1 MRQATRNPL
10 LFIIFVGFTTMVMGC
25 GRGPEARKPA
35 PQPAAT
41 GEPRP
46 ARKTVSALG
55 RLQPRGGVIDIG
67 GMAGERVDRI
77 MVEEG
82 DKVTA
87 GQILAYLGSYPL
99 RQSELQLAELQRSE
113 AKARSQAEQTYGAA
127 MVAEAETTVEELK
140 LAELDVQALQ
150 AKIDALQVN
159 LKIAQRDSERIAGA
173 GDVVSPQE
181 RDHQQL
187 VVEQA
192 KAELGSTQA
201 QLAKLQ
207 AGREMHEREAQ
218 AKLRTAR
225 ANFARL
231 QTAAQLDSLDK
242 AVAAAEQKLELS
254 LVRAPRDGHVLRI
267 VTRVGEI
274 VGPRPLL
281 KFGDTDHMGVTAE
294 IYETDI
300 YLVQR
305 GQKATVTSN
314 ALPAPLTGTVESI
327 GRSVAKNDVMS
338 LDPTAAA
345 DARVVLATIR
355 LDDSA
360 EASGLVDL
368 QVDVIINTAQ
378 PGDATQANN
387 AATAP

>member
-1 MRQATRNPL
+1 MLQVNWLPAFT
-10 LFIIFVGFTTMVMGC
+10 IFVGCTTMVVGC
-25 GRGPEARKPA
+25 GRA
-35 PQPAAT
+35 PQQHKPSQQQAT
-41 GEPRP
+41 SGEQRQPRQ
-46 ARKTVSALG
+46 TVSALG
-55 RLQPRGGVIDIG
+55 RLQPRGGVIDVG
-67 GMAGERVDRI
+67 GMAGERVDRVL
-77 MVEEG
+77 VEEG

-99 RQSELQLAELQRSE
+99 RQNELQLAELQRSE
-113 AKARSQAEQTYGAA
+113 AKARSQAELAYGAA
-127 MVAEAETTVEELK
+127 MVAEAETAVEELK
-140 LAELDVQALQ
+140 LAELDAQALQ
-150 AKIDALQVN
+150 AKVGALEVN
-159 LKIAQRDSERIAGA
+159 LKIAQRDSERLAGA
-173 GDVVSPQE
+173 GDVVSAQE

-192 KAELGSTQA
+192 KAELSSSQA

-207 AGREMHEREAQ
+207 AGRETHEREAQ

-231 QTAAQLDSLDK
+231 QTASQLDSLDK
-242 AVAAAEQKLELS
+242 AVATAEQKLELAI
-254 LVRAPRDGHVLRI
+254 VRAPRDGHVLRI
-267 VTRVGEI
+267 VTRVGEMI
-274 VGPRPLL
+274 GPRPLL

-294 IYETDI
+294 IYETDV

-360 EASGLVDL
+360 EASELVDL
-368 QVDVIINTAQ
+368 QVDVIINTAG
-378 PGDATQANN
+378 PGDAAQASNN
-387 AATAP
+387 SPAP